1 MDEMPRKTA
10 AELEAECLLPS
21 EGLGHHPDDERK
33 LRTSHP
39 ERTGREARP
48 TRRRVSQTRKT
59 RRSRK
64 GRFDRTDGPRTQP
77 RIQDFPK
84 AASSAFGG
92 PELRGTGAN

>member
-48 TRRRVSQTRKT
+48 TRETSKPNPQNTAIEK
-59 RRSRK
+59 RS
-64 GRFDRTDGPRTQP
+64 
-77 RIQDFPK
+77 
-84 AASSAFGG
+84 
-92 PELRGTGAN
+92 L